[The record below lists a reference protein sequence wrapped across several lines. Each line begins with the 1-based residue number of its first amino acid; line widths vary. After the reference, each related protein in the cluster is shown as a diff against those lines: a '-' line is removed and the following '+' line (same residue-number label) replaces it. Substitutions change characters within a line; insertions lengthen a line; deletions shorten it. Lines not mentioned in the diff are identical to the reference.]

1 MDERRL
7 NKGFSN
13 WVILVILLYFILMKL
28 IIENANDR
36 GIELMPVVVS
46 YIEDCLEVN
55 EQPAHAV
62 SIWEDIHEVYVS
74 IIKNKKS
81 YRILFHH

>member
-1 MDERRL
+1 
-7 NKGFSN
+7 
-13 WVILVILLYFILMKL
+13 
-28 IIENANDR
+28 
-36 GIELMPVVVS
+36 MPVVVS